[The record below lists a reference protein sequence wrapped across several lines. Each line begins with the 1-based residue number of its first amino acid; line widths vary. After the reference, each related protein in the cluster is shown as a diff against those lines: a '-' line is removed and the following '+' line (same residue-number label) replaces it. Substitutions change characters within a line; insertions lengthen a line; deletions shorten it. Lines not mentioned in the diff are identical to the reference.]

1 MNETFSVI
9 FKHCVV
15 SVSVAISYI
24 FCTLV
29 FYTLLDANCIM
40 YKENLHFLS
49 HLVTHVK
56 NAMMQ
61 GSRKNAILAIAHILR
76 RSIENESAGL
86 CSIIFWYSFAI
97 ATNLY

>member
-1 MNETFSVI
+1 MSP
-9 FKHCVV
+9 
-15 SVSVAISYI
+15 
-24 FCTLV
+24 
-29 FYTLLDANCIM
+29 LLDGYCIM

-76 RSIENESAGL
+76 RSVL
-86 CSIIFWYSFAI
+86 KM
-97 ATNLY
+97 NLLVFVPYFFGTLLL